1 MNFIGRNAELNQ
13 LENLYNSPKFEFLVM
28 YGRRRIGKT
37 TILKKFAFNH
47 KVLFFSAEEKNSA
60 LNLSDFGEQ
69 ILSYYGETSGIKFPT
84 WKSAFEYISERAKDE
99 KTVIIID
106 EFPFIAKEEPSIK
119 SVLQHIIDHKWQEQ
133 NIMLVLC
140 GSSVSFMVNEV
151 MGYKSPLYGRKTSSM
166 EIKPFD
172 YSITE
177 QYFPNYSPIERL
189 IVYGILGGIPYYL
202 QQFSDKLS
210 LEENIANVIVS
221 SHANLRDEPLTLLRA
236 ELREP
241 MIYNSIIEAIATGA
255 TKSGEIASKIND
267 TASKC
272 SVYLSNL
279 REMRLIERIT
289 PCGEKESGK
298 ISIYRLADNFF
309 AFWYKFLFSQKTK
322 LELMDSIEFSSLIVK
337 NLSDFM
343 GITFEKICEQ
353 YIVKQA
359 KLGKLP
365 FIPSALG
372 KWWGN
377 NPKLKKQDDVDV
389 LGIDGKQGI
398 FCECKFKEELF
409 SLSDFNDLIAASNI
423 FTNITDKYYYIFV
436 KSGYTQA
443 VIDESKKYNVKLLT
457 VNDLFN

>member
-1 MNFIGRNAELNQ
+1 MNFIGRDAELNQ
-13 LENLYNSPKFEFLVM
+13 LENLYKSPHFEFLVM

-37 TILKKFAFNH
+37 TILKKFALNH

-69 ILSYYGETSGIKFPT
+69 IVSYYGETSGIKFPS
-84 WKSAFEYISERAKDE
+84 WKSAFEYISDHSKDD

-119 SVLQHIIDHKWQEQ
+119 SVLQHVIDHKWQEQ

-151 MGYKSPLYGRKTSSM
+151 MGYKSPLYGRKTSAM

-172 YSITE
+172 YTITA
-177 QYFPNYSPIERL
+177 QFFPNYPPIERL

-202 QQFSDKLS
+202 QQFSDRLS
-210 LEENIANVIVS
+210 IQENISNVIVS

-241 MIYNSIIEAIATGA
+241 MLYNSIIEAIATGA

-322 LELMDSIEFSSLIVK
+322 LELMESFDFSALIVK
-337 NLSDFM
+337 NLSEFM
-343 GITFEKICEQ
+343 GIAFEKICEQ
-353 YIVKQA
+353 YIIKQA
-359 KLGKLP
+359 KTGNLP

-377 NPKLKKQDDVDV
+377 NPKLKKQDDIDI
-389 LGIDGKQGI
+389 LGIDGKQGL

-409 SLSDFNDLIAASNI
+409 SLSDFNDLIAASDV
-423 FTNITDKYYYIFV
+423 FTNVTERYYFVFV

-443 VIDESKKYNVKLLT
+443 VLDESKKYNVKLLT
-457 VNDLFN
+457 VNDLFK

>member
-1 MNFIGRNAELNQ
+1 MNFIGRETELNQ
-13 LENLYNSPKFEFLVM
+13 LEKLYQSPHFEFLIM

-37 TILKKFAFNH
+37 TLLKKFALEH

-69 ILSYYGETSGIKFPT
+69 LLSYYGETNGIEFSS
-84 WKSAFEYISERAKDE
+84 WKSAFEYISDHSKND

-106 EFPFIAKEEPSIK
+106 EFPFIAKEDSSIK
-119 SVLQHIIDHKWQEQ
+119 SVLQHIIDHKWQNK

-151 MGYKSPLYGRKTSSM
+151 MGYKSPLFGRKTSVM

-172 YSITE
+172 YMVTE
-177 QYFPNYSPIERL
+177 QYFPNYSPVERL

-202 QQFSDKLS
+202 QQFSDNLS
-210 LEENIANVIVS
+210 IQENISNVIVS

-241 MIYNSIIEAIATGA
+241 MVYNSIIEAIATGA
-255 TKSGEIASKIND
+255 TKSGEIASKIHD
-267 TASKC
+267 TPSKC
-272 SVYLSNL
+272 SAYISNL

-309 AFWYKFLFSQKTK
+309 AFWYKFLFAHKTK
-322 LELMDSIEFSSLIVK
+322 LELMESLNFSSLIVK
-337 NLSDFM
+337 NISDFM
-343 GITFEKICEQ
+343 GIAFEKICEQ
-353 YIVKQA
+353 YLVKQA
-359 KLGKLP
+359 KAENLP
-365 FIPSALG
+365 FIPSSLG

-377 NPKLKKQDDVDV
+377 NPQLKKQDDIDI
-389 LGIDGKQGI
+389 LGIDGNQGI

-409 SLSDFNDLIAASNI
+409 SLSDFNDLIASSDI
-423 FTNITDKYYYIFV
+423 FTNITKKYYYVFV

-443 VIDESKKYNVKLLT
+443 VLNESKKYNVKLLT
-457 VNDLFN
+457 VNDLFK

>member
-1 MNFIGRNAELNQ
+1 
-13 LENLYNSPKFEFLVM
+13 
-28 YGRRRIGKT
+28 
-37 TILKKFAFNH
+37 
-47 KVLFFSAEEKNSA
+47 
-60 LNLSDFGEQ
+60 
-69 ILSYYGETSGIKFPT
+69 
-84 WKSAFEYISERAKDE
+84 
-99 KTVIIID
+99 
-106 EFPFIAKEEPSIK
+106 
-119 SVLQHIIDHKWQEQ
+119 
-133 NIMLVLC
+133 
-140 GSSVSFMVNEV
+140 MVNEV
-151 MGYKSPLYGRKTSSM
+151 MGYKSPLYGRKTSAM

-172 YSITE
+172 YTITARF
-177 QYFPNYSPIERL
+177 FPNYSPIERL

-202 QQFSDKLS
+202 QQFSDRLS
-210 LEENIANVIVS
+210 IQENISNVIVS

-241 MIYNSIIEAIATGA
+241 MLYNSIIEAIATGA

-322 LELMDSIEFSSLIVK
+322 LELMESFDFSALIVK
-337 NLSDFM
+337 NLSEFM
-343 GITFEKICEQ
+343 GIAFEKICEQ
-353 YIVKQA
+353 YIIKQA
-359 KLGKLP
+359 KTGNLP

-377 NPKLKKQDDVDV
+377 NPKLKKQDDIDI
-389 LGIDGKQGI
+389 LGIDGKQGL

-409 SLSDFNDLIAASNI
+409 SISDFNDLIAASDI
-423 FTNITDKYYYIFV
+423 FTNVTERYYFVFV
-436 KSGYTQA
+436 KSGYTHKGFVA
-443 VIDESKKYNVKLLT
+443 L
-457 VNDLFN
+457 